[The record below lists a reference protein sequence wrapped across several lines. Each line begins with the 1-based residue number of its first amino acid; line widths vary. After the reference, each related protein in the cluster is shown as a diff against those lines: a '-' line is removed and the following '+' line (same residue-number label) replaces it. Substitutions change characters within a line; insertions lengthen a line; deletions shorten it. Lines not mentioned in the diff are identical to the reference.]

1 MSLIND
7 ALKRAQRQRAS
18 EEAGINPPLPG
29 GSSGRVAKRGKPLSA
44 QSLLLIV
51 VGATVLIV
59 LSVVATVYLVRD
71 TPPPTRP
78 ATAVAATPTAPAA
91 QSAPP
96 TIDLG
101 LKRTTNVDP
110 APSLVVFVPS
120 PAKTESATPSP
131 VEPAPLA
138 PTPVST
144 GPVTTNQEPPAAA
157 PATPVVAPTIAT
169 AAPKISSAAT
179 TSAPDERVNLFLDKL
194 HVTGIRSSGTDS
206 KVLMN
211 DRVYRVNDIVDRGLV
226 LRLTHVQPGTLTFV
240 DERGVV
246 YTKNF

>member
-7 ALKRAQRQRAS
+7 ALKRAQRQRTA
-18 EEAGINPPLPG
+18 EEAGINPPMPG
-29 GSSGRVAKRGKPLSA
+29 GSSGRVTKRGKPLSA

-71 TPPPTRP
+71 TPK
-78 ATAVAATPTAPAA
+78 PAA
-91 QSAPP
+91 AASTAADP
-96 TIDLG
+96 TVQAGAGLG
-101 LKRTTNVDP
+101 LKKTSYLDS

-120 PAKTESATPSP
+120 PVKTEPAVVTPSESASAP
-131 VEPAPLA
+131 VAPQPAQTATATANPSLPAVNPTASQTARPAAVTRPAPD
-138 PTPVST
+138 PTL
-144 GPVTTNQEPPAAA
+144 PA
-157 PATPVVAPTIAT
+157 
-169 AAPKISSAAT
+169 
-179 TSAPDERVNLFLDKL
+179 DERVNLFLDKL
-194 HVTGIRSSGTDS
+194 HVTGIRSSGNES

-211 DRVYRVNDIVDRGLV
+211 DRVYRVNDIVDRTLG
-226 LRLTHVQPGTLTFV
+226 LRLTQVRPGVLTFA